1 MFILPCKSC
10 FYLYSTLLTVLRT
23 STRSRRRP
31 LQELDSNVSANP
43 SRRSKRARVHA
54 TSIQPPSSPS
64 LPVFINPSDSI
75 QPFPPPL
82 PVFINPLDS
91 IQPPRQPTPAP
102 RPANIPHDAFRGLI
116 SNYRGDEHTLGSFTE
131 RCFNCTALHWKSE
144 SVSGLYPY
152 TACCSRGDGLLDPL
166 PDPSPL
172 IKSLFEGDTAQ
183 SKHFLNHI
191 RDYNHALTFTSCMYT
206 ADKHLTN
213 QRGIQAFT
221 VHGELYHLQGPLH
234 PTVQGLPCFAQLY
247 FHDPAQAATM
257 RLAQSPALHESL
269 LRQLDEM
276 IQACGNPFI
285 DMYKSAQEQLEAARQ
300 STDSMRVILNPQLKL
315 VVERGS
321 DQRRTALPTVSEVAV
336 FIPDEYN
343 EAGHRDIVV
352 AERTAAGE
360 ESRFH
365 RISHDNAAYFPLHY
379 VLFFPEGKPG
389 WHWALRLRNDDHSRI
404 KTRYSRRAWLR
415 YHLFERPGQY
425 SVVQRG
431 RRLFQQY
438 IVDCF
443 AIIDQSR
450 LEFL

>member
-1 MFILPCKSC
+1 
-10 FYLYSTLLTVLRT
+10 
-23 STRSRRRP
+23 
-31 LQELDSNVSANP
+31 
-43 SRRSKRARVHA
+43 
-54 TSIQPPSSPS
+54 
-64 LPVFINPSDSI
+64 
-75 QPFPPPL
+75 
-82 PVFINPLDS
+82 
-91 IQPPRQPTPAP
+91 
-102 RPANIPHDAFRGLI
+102 
-116 SNYRGDEHTLGSFTE
+116 
-131 RCFNCTALHWKSE
+131 
-144 SVSGLYPY
+144 
-152 TACCSRGDGLLDPL
+152 
-166 PDPSPL
+166 
-172 IKSLFEGDTAQ
+172 
-183 SKHFLNHI
+183 
-191 RDYNHALTFTSCMYT
+191 
-206 ADKHLTN
+206 
-213 QRGIQAFT
+213 
-221 VHGELYHLQGPLH
+221 
-234 PTVQGLPCFAQLY
+234 
-247 FHDPAQAATM
+247 
-257 RLAQSPALHESL
+257 
-269 LRQLDEM
+269 
-276 IQACGNPFI
+276 
-285 DMYKSAQEQLEAARQ
+285 MYKSAQEQLEAARQ